1 MYESSPLKCR
11 SGPLRGIRGLRDW
24 QTPDPVCMLFQSTHS
39 VRLRMSSMI
48 SALAATAALAG
59 AVQAQTAAT
68 GPVSITEWTVPWEKT
83 RPRDPYVDGRG
94 RVWFVGQ
101 EGNYIAHLDPVSGT
115 FKRFEIEDGTHP
127 HNLIVDKSG
136 KVWFAG
142 NRNARIGA
150 LDAETGKSA
159 IYPMPGGAPRDPHTM
174 IFDKKGDI
182 WFTAQGGNAVGHLDT
197 RSGKVRVADVSTKN
211 SRPYGIVMDKKDR
224 PWFAQLGTN
233 KVSTIDPATL
243 EITEYTL
250 PNERTRVRRLEVTPD
265 GAVWYGDY
273 TRGML
278 GRFDPVSGTTREWAM
293 PSGGTSLPYAM
304 AQDDRNR
311 LWLVETGVQPN
322 RLVGFDIKTES
333 WIAATPIAQSGGMT
347 VRHMVFHAPTRTLWF
362 GTDANTI
369 ARARVP

>member
-1 MYESSPLKCR
+1 MR
-11 SGPLRGIRGLRDW
+11 SI
-24 QTPDPVCMLFQSTHS
+24 LF
-39 VRLRMSSMI
+39 
-48 SALAATAALAG
+48 ALAATAAATSGVQSQAG
-59 AVQAQTAAT
+59 ATAPVQ
-68 GPVSITEWTVPWEKT
+68 ITEWTVPWEKT
-83 RPRDPYVDGRG
+83 RPRDPYVDAKG

-101 EGNYIAHLDPVSGT
+101 EGNYIAHLDPTSGK
-115 FKRFEIEDGTHP
+115 FKRFEIESGTHP
-127 HNLIVDKSG
+127 HNLIVDRNG

-150 LDAETGKSA
+150 LDGETGKSA

-174 IFDKKGDI
+174 IFDRNGDI

-197 RSGKVRVADVSTKN
+197 KSGKIRVAEVSTKN
-211 SRPYGIVMDKKDR
+211 SRPYGIVMDKNYR

-233 KVSTIDPATL
+233 RIATVDPATL
-243 EITEYTL
+243 RITEYTL

-278 GRFDPVSGTTREWAM
+278 GRFDPVSGTAREWAL
-293 PSGGTSLPYAM
+293 PSGATSLPYAM
-304 AQDDRNR
+304 ARDDRNR

-322 RLVGFDIKTES
+322 RLVGFDPRTES
-333 WIAATPIAQSGGMT
+333 WISVTPIAQSGGKT
-347 VRHMVFHAPTRTLWF
+347 VRHMVFHGPTRTLWF

-369 ARARVP
+369 ARAKIP